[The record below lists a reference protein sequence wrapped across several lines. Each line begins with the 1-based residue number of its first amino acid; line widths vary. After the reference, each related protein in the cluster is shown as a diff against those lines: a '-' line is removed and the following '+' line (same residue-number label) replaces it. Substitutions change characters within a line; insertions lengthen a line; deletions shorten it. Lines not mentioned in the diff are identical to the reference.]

1 MQAVIESAKAHLGL
15 GSSSKD
21 DWPDRQVTCQS
32 KNRTTEPMA
41 SQGGD
46 IDNQTVQVFTN
57 QTSSEV
63 QKKSHD
69 RMRGP
74 SQLGSL
80 E

>member
-21 DWPDRQVTCQS
+21 DWPDRQVPCQS

-46 IDNQTVQVFTN
+46 IDKGNQENELFKGKNRESDEGSKYTPE
-57 QTSSEV
+57 SSTPL
-63 QKKSHD
+63 KN
-69 RMRGP
+69 
-74 SQLGSL
+74 
-80 E
+80 